1 MTSGCI
7 GLNNPSSMG
16 YYPLVMT
23 SFAALTQYRPQL
35 RQCVRVTAA
44 ALVAYAVNLYFE
56 FQQGYWI
63 AFTAIIIVQANLGG
77 SLRAA
82 FERMTGTL
90 AGAAYGALVITLMPH
105 ETQPLFALTVILGL
119 APAGFAAAVSPM
131 FRIAPITVAIMLF
144 GNLAPD
150 MPPVV
155 FAEHRVAEIGMGCLI
170 GLAMSVLVAPSRA
183 HGVLA
188 AGIAGILKQYA
199 DLLSIQAGMAVRATE
214 QAPVDERH
222 AAIRNA
228 ISRLDVTGDEARRE
242 RKSRL
247 TGDPDP
253 EPLLRMVRR
262 IRNDLVMIGRAVMRP
277 LPDAAQSSLREPFS
291 RVTAAA
297 GELFTALAAALPGR
311 KTVAMPPGLDASF
324 EAFAAAMSA
333 LHQRHALNALPES
346 DTGRIFTLGF
356 ALEQL
361 RQNLNDLVA
370 RANEFIKDDANG

>member
-1 MTSGCI
+1 MTA
-7 GLNNPSSMG
+7 
-16 YYPLVMT
+16 VT
-23 SFAALTQYRPQL
+23 SLLTQYRPQL
-35 RQCVRVTAA
+35 RQCIRVTAA

-105 ETQPLFALTVILGL
+105 DTQPLFALTVILGL

-183 HGVLA
+183 HHVLA
-188 AGIAGILKQYA
+188 AGIGNILKQYA
-199 DLLSIQAGMAVRATE
+199 DLLSIQAAMAARETE
-214 QAPVDERH
+214 QAPVDARH
-222 AAIRNA
+222 AAIRTA
-228 ISRLDVTGDEARRE
+228 ISKLDVICDEAKRE

-247 TGDPDP
+247 TGEPDP

-277 LPDAAQSSLREPFS
+277 LPDAAQASLVEPFS
-291 RVTAAA
+291 GIAAQA
-297 GELFTALAAALPGR
+297 GNLFAALATALPGR
-311 KTVAMPPGLDASF
+311 KKVAVSPGLDASF
-324 EAFAAAMSA
+324 EAFAAAMSS
-333 LHQRHALNALPES
+333 LHQRHALDSLQES

-361 RQNLNDLVA
+361 RRNLNDLVA
-370 RANEFIKDDANG
+370 RADEFIAGDADA

>member
-1 MTSGCI
+1 MTALS
-7 GLNNPSSMG
+7 
-16 YYPLVMT
+16 
-23 SFAALTQYRPQL
+23 AKLTQYRPQL

-44 ALVAYAVNLYFE
+44 ALVAYGANLYFE
-56 FQQGYWI
+56 FQQGYWM

-105 ETQPLFALTVILGL
+105 DTRPLFALTVILGL

-150 MPPVV
+150 MPPVI

-188 AGIAGILKQYA
+188 SGIAGILKQYA
-199 DLLSIQAGMAVRATE
+199 DLLSVQSVMAARATE

-228 ISRLDVTGDEARRE
+228 ISRLDVIGEEARRE

-247 TGDPDP
+247 TGEPDP

-277 LPDAAQSSLREPFS
+277 LPEAAQGALTEPFS
-291 RVTAAA
+291 GISAPCQR
-297 GELFTALAAALPGR
+297 LSCS
-311 KTVAMPPGLDASF
+311 AS
-324 EAFAAAMSA
+324 ATSTTIRRW
-333 LHQRHALNALPES
+333 LSSR
-346 DTGRIFTLGF
+346 
-356 ALEQL
+356 
-361 RQNLNDLVA
+361 
-370 RANEFIKDDANG
+370 